1 MTAVSFIGGRQLSP
15 QRNTLTCRKSLIK
28 LTTWCAYIV
37 LSWVPIK
44 LEKVF
49 NREDKNMK
57 LQGLSVTDWISDNW
71 VWKCR
76 ATAYLSRNIFS
87 RTKLCIY
94 KCCCRYNR
102 STVFLFSKH
111 PLKMIFMNC
120 LLQNGH
126 RSPCIPVHRKLMVVY
141 RNLMSAY
148 HKLWWLTRMFKG
160 CIRMSDVIPLYILIY
175 FANYN
180 WIVFPDTC
188 KFLLTNINLNMIA
201 KQRIYTT
208 ELPYPH
214 N

>member
-1 MTAVSFIGGRQLSP
+1 MCLYCLVMGSNQTWKGFQPWRQKYETSGLKCYRLDQRQLSLKM
-15 QRNTLTCRKSLIK
+15 QGYCILIQ
-28 LTTWCAYIV
+28 
-37 LSWVPIK
+37 
-44 LEKVF
+44 E
-49 NREDKNMK
+49 
-57 LQGLSVTDWISDNW
+57 
-71 VWKCR
+71 
-76 ATAYLSRNIFS
+76 YLL

-148 HKLWWLTRMFKG
+148 HKLRYLKQMFKG

-175 FANYN
+175 FAT
-180 WIVFPDTC
+180 I
-188 KFLLTNINLNMIA
+188 I
-201 KQRIYTT
+201 
-208 ELPYPH
+208 E
-214 N
+214 

>member
-76 ATAYLSRNIFS
+76 ATAYLSINIVPELS
-87 RTKLCIY
+87 SV
-94 KCCCRYNR
+94 
-102 STVFLFSKH
+102 STSA
-111 PLKMIFMNC
+111 
-120 LLQNGH
+120 
-126 RSPCIPVHRKLMVVY
+126 VVDITDQQFFCSQSIHWKWY
-141 RNLMSAY
+141 L
-148 HKLWWLTRMFKG
+148 
-160 CIRMSDVIPLYILIY
+160 
-175 FANYN
+175 
-180 WIVFPDTC
+180 WIVYYKMD
-188 KFLLTNINLNMIA
+188 INHRVSPYTGSWWWCIA
-201 KQRIYTT
+201 IWCRRTINCDIWSECSRDASECRMWFFFIYWYISQ
-208 ELPYPH
+208 L
-214 N
+214 